1 MQQGGRMKKE
11 SDIIKNTLLLYENIE
26 KLKSINAENIKKV
39 DNNNL
44 KAALNEMIAF
54 NEKLISVIEVYENI
68 LFGEMNEYFD
78 KGDQN

>member
-1 MQQGGRMKKE
+1 MKKE

>member
-1 MQQGGRMKKE
+1 MKKV